1 MTAIVDFYF
10 GPGSR
15 YSYIASTQT
24 ARVERETGC
33 RFRWLPLQSGPLIS
47 HDGRDPFA
55 PTGEPGRQAP
65 SSGQYDW
72 DYRKRDAMNW
82 ADYYDI
88 PYREPVDRL
97 SFDARLAA
105 LACCAAERQG
115 AAESCSRKIMTL
127 IFIDDR
133 TTISPEDLESAVKAD
148 GLDVARFRI
157 DLASDSLRQ
166 DHDAR
171 VREAACRGA
180 FGVPT
185 FFLGDRMFW
194 GNDRLAL
201 LEAALKR
208 QI

>member
-1 MTAIVDFYF
+1 MTEVVDFYF

-15 YSYIASTQT
+15 YAYLASTQT
-24 ARVERETGC
+24 ARIERETGC
-33 RFRWLPLQSGPLIS
+33 RFRWLPLESGPLIS
-47 HDGRDPFA
+47 LDGSDPFE
-55 PTGEPGRQAP
+55 PEPGRLAP

-72 DYRKRDAMNW
+72 GYRKRDALDW
-82 ADYYDI
+82 ADHYEI

-97 SFDARLAA
+97 SFDPRLAA
-105 LACCAAERQG
+105 LACCTAERQG
-115 AAESCSRKIMTL
+115 AVESCSRKIMAL

-133 TTISPEDLESAVKAD
+133 TTISSEDLETAAEAD

-171 VREAACRGA
+171 VRKAAFRGA

-194 GNDRLAL
+194 GNDRLPL